1 MADDRAEPLRDPEA
15 ERYLMGII
23 NNEIPYVPGSEYEQE
38 EDVVSSFLNLDG
50 GTEIVDDQEGEGTDI
65 VDGGQPSTNDD
76 LELQVATTSG
86 EVYIYTLRAS
96 RDTNLLKCEYICINA
111 RDSLSFFSPPDRV
124 RQSVAN
130 PRR

>member
-50 GTEIVDDQEGEGTDI
+50 DQEGDNQEGEGMDI

-86 EVYIYTLRAS
+86 EVYIYIEPLVIQT
-96 RDTNLLKCEYICINA
+96 Y
-111 RDSLSFFSPPDRV
+111 
-124 RQSVAN
+124 
-130 PRR
+130 

>member
-38 EDVVSSFLNLDG
+38 GEGTDIVDGGEGEGMDVVSSFLNLDG
-50 GTEIVDDQEGEGTDI
+50 GTDIVDDQEGEGTDI

-86 EVYIYTLRAS
+86 EVYIYIEPLVIQT
-96 RDTNLLKCEYICINA
+96 Y
-111 RDSLSFFSPPDRV
+111 
-124 RQSVAN
+124 
-130 PRR
+130 

>member
-50 GTEIVDDQEGEGTDI
+50 GTDI

-86 EVYIYTLRAS
+86 EVYIYIEPLVIQT
-96 RDTNLLKCEYICINA
+96 Y
-111 RDSLSFFSPPDRV
+111 
-124 RQSVAN
+124 
-130 PRR
+130 

>member
-1 MADDRAEPLRDPEA
+1 MADDRTEPLRDPEA

-50 GTEIVDDQEGEGTDI
+50 GDDQEGEGTDI

-86 EVYIYTLRAS
+86 EVYIYIEPLVIQT
-96 RDTNLLKCEYICINA
+96 Y
-111 RDSLSFFSPPDRV
+111 
-124 RQSVAN
+124 
-130 PRR
+130 

>member
-23 NNEIPYVPGSEYEQE
+23 NNEIPYVPGSEYEQG

-50 GTEIVDDQEGEGTDI
+50 DQEGDNQEGEGTDI

-86 EVYIYTLRAS
+86 EVYIYIEPLVIQT
-96 RDTNLLKCEYICINA
+96 Y
-111 RDSLSFFSPPDRV
+111 
-124 RQSVAN
+124 
-130 PRR
+130 

>member
-23 NNEIPYVPGSEYEQE
+23 NNEITYVPGSEYEQE

-86 EVYIYTLRAS
+86 EVYIYIEPLVIQT
-96 RDTNLLKCEYICINA
+96 Y
-111 RDSLSFFSPPDRV
+111 
-124 RQSVAN
+124 
-130 PRR
+130 

>member
-38 EDVVSSFLNLDG
+38 EDVVSSFLDLDG
-50 GTEIVDDQEGEGTDI
+50 GDDQEGEGTDI

-86 EVYIYTLRAS
+86 EVYIYIEPLVIQT
-96 RDTNLLKCEYICINA
+96 Y
-111 RDSLSFFSPPDRV
+111 
-124 RQSVAN
+124 
-130 PRR
+130 

>member
-23 NNEIPYVPGSEYEQE
+23 NNEIPYVLGSE

-65 VDGGQPSTNDD
+65 VDEGQPSTNDD

-86 EVYIYTLRAS
+86 EVYIYIEPLVIQT
-96 RDTNLLKCEYICINA
+96 Y
-111 RDSLSFFSPPDRV
+111 
-124 RQSVAN
+124 
-130 PRR
+130 

>member
-50 GTEIVDDQEGEGTDI
+50 DQEGDNQEGEGTDI

-76 LELQVATTSG
+76 LELQVATTSS
-86 EVYIYTLRAS
+86 EVYIYIEPLVIQT
-96 RDTNLLKCEYICINA
+96 Y
-111 RDSLSFFSPPDRV
+111 
-124 RQSVAN
+124 
-130 PRR
+130 

>member
-1 MADDRAEPLRDPEA
+1 MADDRTEPLRDPEA

-50 GTEIVDDQEGEGTDI
+50 DQEGDNQEGEGMDI

-76 LELQVATTSG
+76 LELQVDTTSG
-86 EVYIYTLRAS
+86 EVYIYIEPLVIQT
-96 RDTNLLKCEYICINA
+96 Y
-111 RDSLSFFSPPDRV
+111 
-124 RQSVAN
+124 
-130 PRR
+130 

>member
-23 NNEIPYVPGSEYEQE
+23 NNEIPYVPGSEYEQQ
-38 EDVVSSFLNLDG
+38 EDVVSSYMNLDG
-50 GTEIVDDQEGEGTDI
+50 DDDREGEGTDI

-86 EVYIYTLRAS
+86 EVYIYIEPLVIQT
-96 RDTNLLKCEYICINA
+96 Y
-111 RDSLSFFSPPDRV
+111 
-124 RQSVAN
+124 
-130 PRR
+130 

>member
-50 GTEIVDDQEGEGTDI
+50 DQEGDNQEGEGTDI
-65 VDGGQPSTNDD
+65 VDGGQPSTTDD

-86 EVYIYTLRAS
+86 EVYIYIEPLVIQT
-96 RDTNLLKCEYICINA
+96 Y
-111 RDSLSFFSPPDRV
+111 
-124 RQSVAN
+124 
-130 PRR
+130 

>member
-15 ERYLMGII
+15 KRYLMGII
-23 NNEIPYVPGSEYEQE
+23 NNEIPYVPGSKYEQE

-50 GTEIVDDQEGEGTDI
+50 GDDQEGEGTDI

-86 EVYIYTLRAS
+86 EVYIYIEPLVIQT
-96 RDTNLLKCEYICINA
+96 Y
-111 RDSLSFFSPPDRV
+111 
-124 RQSVAN
+124 
-130 PRR
+130 

>member
-1 MADDRAEPLRDPEA
+1 MADDRDEPLRDPEA

-50 GTEIVDDQEGEGTDI
+50 DQEGDNQEGEGTDI

-86 EVYIYTLRAS
+86 EVYIYTL
-96 RDTNLLKCEYICINA
+96 
-111 RDSLSFFSPPDRV
+111 SLS
-124 RQSVAN
+124 
-130 PRR
+130 

>member
-38 EDVVSSFLNLDG
+38 EDVVSSYMNLDG
-50 GTEIVDDQEGEGTDI
+50 DDDQEGEGTDI

-86 EVYIYTLRAS
+86 EVYIYIEPLVIQT
-96 RDTNLLKCEYICINA
+96 Y
-111 RDSLSFFSPPDRV
+111 
-124 RQSVAN
+124 
-130 PRR
+130 